1 MFLRA
6 TFLKLFG
13 TCLLLAVCVLQN
25 VALGQGTPPVAREA
39 VSRGYQT
46 RMVEGWRVQVKQE
59 LLADQREATEA
70 ALLLLQLQL
79 VEILRVVPPKSV
91 QRLREVTLWFSPEY
105 PGITPR
111 AEYHPD
117 VGWLRANRRNPD
129 MAQGVEFTDIRDFE
143 REMKRM
149 PNFVLHE
156 LAHAYHDRVLGFEQP
171 DVIAAYEAAKR
182 AGLYDSVE
190 RTRGDG
196 SPLTRERAYALTD
209 PKEYFA
215 EGSEAFFSRNDFF
228 PFNRAELH
236 RHDPRLEEVLERLWG
251 RND

>member
-1 MFLRA
+1 
-6 TFLKLFG
+6 
-13 TCLLLAVCVLQN
+13 
-25 VALGQGTPPVAREA
+25 
-39 VSRGYQT
+39 
-46 RMVEGWRVQVKQE
+46 VEGWRVQVKQD
-59 LLADQREATEA
+59 LLADQRAATEA
-70 ALLLLQLQL
+70 ALILLQLQL
-79 VEILRVVPPKSV
+79 AEILRVVPPKSV

-105 PGITPR
+105 AGITPR

-117 VGWLRANRRNPD
+117 VGWLRANRRNPE
-129 MAQGVEFTDIRDFE
+129 MVQGVEFTDIRNFE

-156 LAHAYHDRVLGFEQP
+156 LAHAYHDRVLGFDQP
-171 DVIAAYEAAKR
+171 DIIAVYEAAKQ
-182 AGLYDSVE
+182 AGSYDSVE